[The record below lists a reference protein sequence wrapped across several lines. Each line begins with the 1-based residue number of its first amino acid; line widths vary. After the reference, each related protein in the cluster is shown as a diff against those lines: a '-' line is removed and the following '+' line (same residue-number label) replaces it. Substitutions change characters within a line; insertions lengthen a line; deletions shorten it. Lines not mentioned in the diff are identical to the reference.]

1 MADYTDGY
9 WWNDDLRLHYR
20 DYAGGAD
27 GRPALLCMPG
37 LTRNVRDFENLA
49 NRLAPAWRVIAVDF
63 RGRGES
69 AYSKNPASYVP
80 LMYALD
86 MGVLIRDLQL
96 NSFVTVGTSLG
107 GLVTMLMAESERER
121 LKGVIFNDVGPEVE
135 AAGIARIRSYVG
147 RSGNWPTWLHAAR
160 ALAANQ
166 VHVYPDYGIED
177 WLAMAKRLYR
187 LSSSGRI
194 AIDYDPRI
202 AEPMRA
208 ASDQPPV
215 DLWPTLEWLKP
226 LPALI
231 LRGELSDVLAPAT
244 AARMIETLPL
254 AELVTVPGVGHAP
267 SLDEPEAQGA
277 IDRLLTKILKS
288 GG

>member
-1 MADYTDGY
+1 MAEYTDGY

-27 GRPALLCMPG
+27 GRPAVLCMPG
-37 LTRNVRDFENLA
+37 LTRNVRDFEGLA
-49 NRLAPAWRVIAVDF
+49 NRLAPDWRVIAVDF
-63 RGRGES
+63 RGRGDS

-86 MGVLIRDLQL
+86 MQVLIRDLGL
-96 NSFVTVGTSLG
+96 ERFVAFGTSLG
-107 GLVTMLMAESERER
+107 GLVTLLLAESEQER
-121 LKGVIFNDVGPEVE
+121 IKGVVFNDVGPEVE

-166 VHVYPDYGIED
+166 GHVYPRYRIED

-187 LSSSGRI
+187 LSPNGRI
-194 AIDYDPRI
+194 TIDYDPRI

-208 ASDQPPV
+208 ATDQPAV

-226 LPALI
+226 MPSLI
-231 LRGELSDVLAPAT
+231 LRGALSDVLAPVTIERMT
-244 AARMIETLPL
+244 AMLPQ
-254 AELVTVPGVGHAP
+254 AEAVTVPHVGHAP
-267 SLDEPEAQGA
+267 ALDEPEAEAA
-277 IDRLLTKILKS
+277 IDRLLQRVLKAA
-288 GG
+288 